1 MKTNL
6 TEQMK
11 DILDDYTDELM
22 NTVVDVL
29 GEVAEEAAEQLQ
41 QTSPKR
47 RKHGGAYARS
57 WSVKEEKNRTFTSE
71 IVYNKKHYQLTHLLE
86 FGHAIAG
93 GGRRVDPIVHI
104 EPVNARSEEEAVK
117 RITEAI
123 KRL

>member
-11 DILDDYTDELM
+11 ELLEDYTDDVM
-22 NTVVDVL
+22 NTVVDVI
-29 GEVAEEAAEQLQ
+29 GEVAEEAADELK

-57 WSVKEEKNRTFTSE
+57 WSVKEEKKRTFASA
-71 IVYNKKHYQLTHLLE
+71 IVHNKKHYQLTHLLE
-86 FGHAIAG
+86 FGHARAG
-93 GGRRVDPIVHI
+93 GGRKVDPIVHI
-104 EPVNARSEEEAVK
+104 EPVNVRSEEEAVK

-123 KRL
+123 RKL

>member
-11 DILDDYTDELM
+11 DILENYTDNVM
-22 NTVVDVL
+22 TTVVEIL

-57 WSVKEEKNRTFTSE
+57 WTVKEEKKRTFTSE
-71 IVYNKKHYQLTHLLE
+71 IVHNKKHYQLTHLLE
-86 FGHAIAG
+86 FGHARAG

-104 EPVNARSEEEAVK
+104 EPVNVRSEEEAVK

-123 KRL
+123 KNL